1 MRKKIITIDF
11 ETYYD
16 KDYSLSKLTTE
27 EYVRDER
34 FEIIGVGVKEYGK
47 KAEWFTGPHIKI
59 KKFLESF
66 NLQQHRLI
74 AHNAMF
80 DGFILYHSF
89 SIVPSN
95 WCDTLSMGRAIHT
108 IEVGGSLKEL
118 ARYYNLGIKGDE
130 VIYAVGKKRLDFTQ
144 TELDA
149 YGEYC
154 N

>member
-1 MRKKIITIDF
+1 M
-11 ETYYD
+11 
-16 KDYSLSKLTTE
+16 
-27 EYVRDER
+27 
-34 FEIIGVGVKEYGK
+34 
-47 KAEWFTGPHIKI
+47 
-59 KKFLESF
+59 ESF

-154 N
+154 KTDCELTEKLFEKFIRRGYAAEELKLIDLTLRMFTEPTLILDTDVLRKHIKEIKNKKETF